1 LDYITSYFIVLS
13 FHCLVELHSNSLFS
27 SSSSSAYVVSSAR
40 SDMRN
45 KSDMYRSNVGSQNV
59 SSSSVPISPSGE
71 WFIPHLSRTPVPT
84 VGQLVR
90 SQSNPSLKHV
100 NEDSQGG
107 NEFSFF
113 QSVGLG
119 ERTPLTHFSTPC
131 RSGSGNL
138 PSDDHSTTKLM
149 SQKQLSDQ
157 HHRIPLKHF
166 YSEVNLHK
174 VSATP
179 DCFKKVYVETRRNKG
194 EPEVLPLLLGEET
207 SNLTVGVRVR
217 PLIMR
222 EQNDTSVANVVS
234 VDGNEV
240 KVMNESGMA
249 YTFTYD
255 YCFWSCDSEHPRF
268 ASQDMVFTTMVQPL
282 IDKAFQG
289 YNACLF
295 AYGQTGSGK
304 SYRFV
309 YILT

>member
-1 LDYITSYFIVLS
+1 M
-13 FHCLVELHSNSLFS
+13 
-27 SSSSSAYVVSSAR
+27 SSAR

-45 KSDMYRSNVGSQNV
+45 KSKLYRNNVGSQNV

-71 WFIPHLSRTPVPT
+71 RFIPYLSRTPISI
-84 VGQLVR
+84 VGPLVR
-90 SQSNPSLKHV
+90 SQSNPSLQHV

-119 ERTPLTHFSTPC
+119 ERTPVTHFSTPC
-131 RSGSGNL
+131 WSGSGNL
-138 PSDDHSTTKLM
+138 PSDDHSTTKLI
-149 SQKQLSDQ
+149 SQKQPSDQ

-179 DCFKKVYVETRRNKG
+179 DCFKKFHVETRRNKG
-194 EPEVLPLLLGEET
+194 EPEDLPLFLGEET

-222 EQNDTSVANVVS
+222 EQNDASVTNVVS
-234 VDGNEV
+234 IDGNEV
-240 KVMNESGMA
+240 KVMNESGMV

-282 IDKAFQG
+282 IDKAFLG

>member
-1 LDYITSYFIVLS
+1 
-13 FHCLVELHSNSLFS
+13 
-27 SSSSSAYVVSSAR
+27 
-40 SDMRN
+40 
-45 KSDMYRSNVGSQNV
+45 MYRSHVESQYV
-59 SSSSVPISPSGE
+59 SSSSVPLSPTGE
-71 WFIPHLSRTPVPT
+71 RFIPHLSQTPVSV
-84 VGQLVR
+84 VGSLVR
-90 SQSNPSLKHV
+90 SQSNPSLKRV
-100 NEDSQGG
+100 NEDPQGG

-119 ERTPLTHFSTPC
+119 ERTPITHFSTPC
-131 RSGSGNL
+131 CIGSGNL
-138 PSDDHSTTKLM
+138 PSDDNSKTKLI

-157 HHRIPLKHF
+157 HHRIPLRHF

-179 DCFKKVYVETRRNKG
+179 DCFKKVHVESRKNKG
-194 EPEVLPLLLGEET
+194 EPEDLSVLLGEEM

-222 EQNDTSVANVVS
+222 EQNDASVVNVVS
-234 VDGNEV
+234 VNGNEV
-240 KVMNESGMA
+240 KVVCESGMA

-282 IDKAFQG
+282 IDRAFLG